1 MTSGALP
8 AALSALLAPVV
19 DGPPRACMVIGAT
32 SMSWHVHILE
42 PDTAEHAPNVSLIS
56 VQLPVAERLPCSL
69 VLDARPR
76 LHLGDRGWIGN
87 GRASFDAVEISPA
100 RWFRPAQPRIVAPS
114 TFLTACWGLPSV
126 ELDDIGL
133 KGCTRDHPGQ
143 LLGRGPGLTPAG
155 DDVLSAAL
163 VVRHA
168 LGVSTPG
175 WPPSHLDKATT
186 PLSSELLRCA
196 AHGYC
201 CERFAS
207 LLRVLDRGEDPSAA
221 VQRLTALGGTTG
233 RAMLL
238 GLKYA
243 TNRLARRMAA

>member
-8 AALSALLAPVV
+8 AALSTRLAPVI
-19 DGPPRACMVIGAT
+19 DGPSRACMVIGAT
-32 SMSWHVHILE
+32 SVSWHVHILE
-42 PDTAEHAPNVSLIS
+42 PDIAAPQPRASMIS

-69 VLDARPR
+69 VLDTPPP

-87 GRASFDAVEISPA
+87 RRVRFDGVEITPA
-100 RWFRPAQPRIVAPS
+100 RWFRPARPRIAAPS
-114 TFLTACWGLPSV
+114 TFLMACWGLPSV
-126 ELDDIGL
+126 ELVDIGL
-133 KGCTRDHPGQ
+133 EGCTFGRPSQ

-155 DDVLSAAL
+155 DDLLAAAL

-175 WPPSHLDKATT
+175 WPPPQLDTATT
-186 PLSSELLRCA
+186 PLSAELLRSA
-196 AHGYC
+196 ADGYC
-201 CERFAS
+201 CDRLAS
-207 LLRVLDRGEDPSAA
+207 LMEVLDRGEDPGGA